1 MARYD
6 FLKSAEGSVT
16 LLQPAFAALGA
27 MLAERRT
34 EAELT
39 TEELAEQVGAEGSD
53 WVRAVEDGTARI
65 PSVMFRSY
73 ARSFGMTTDAFARLC
88 IMHYDPYAF
97 EALFGTFPTGLRAA
111 A

>member
-16 LLQPAFAALGA
+16 LLQPAFAPLGA
-27 MLAERRT
+27 ILAERRMA
-34 EAELT
+34 AELT
-39 TEELAEQVGAEGSD
+39 AEELAEQVGAESSD

-65 PSVMFRSY
+65 PSIMFRGY

-88 IMHYDPYAF
+88 VMHYDPYAF
-97 EALFGTFPTGLRAA
+97 EALFGAVPSGLRAA

>member
-6 FLKSAEGSVT
+6 FLKSVEGSVT
-16 LLQPAFAALGA
+16 LLQPAFAALGWV
-27 MLAERRT
+27 LAERRMQ
-34 EAELT
+34 AELT
-39 TEELAEQVGAEGSD
+39 AEELAEQVGAESGD
-53 WVRAVEDGTARI
+53 WVRAVEEGTARI
-65 PSVMFRSY
+65 PSIMFRAY

-97 EALFGTFPTGLRAA
+97 EALFGTMPAGIRAA